1 MIPYASRHGRRYRMR
16 RFFPAAGGPRF
27 AFTEFSGRGL
37 KGARFHS
44 RAGSAIAQTRHL
56 RLMAVA
62 ARLRPLP
69 PMVGERPWALPP
81 RMGGRL

>member
-16 RFFPAAGGPRF
+16 RFVPAAGGPRF
-27 AFTEFSGRGL
+27 A
-37 KGARFHS
+37 
-44 RAGSAIAQTRHL
+44 QTRYL

-81 RMGGRL
+81 RMVGRL